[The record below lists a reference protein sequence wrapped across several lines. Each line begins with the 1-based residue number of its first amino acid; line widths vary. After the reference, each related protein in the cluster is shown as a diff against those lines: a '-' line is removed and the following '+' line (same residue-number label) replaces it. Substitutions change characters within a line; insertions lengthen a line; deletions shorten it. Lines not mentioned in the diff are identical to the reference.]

1 MLKKI
6 RNRVNI
12 FRIKLFLG
20 YVILFSVLCILM
32 AYSFFRDF
40 QAELKQYTTEEIQ
53 HNLLENVAAVEAK
66 LDAVSDAGMML
77 KFALEQNS
85 AVMTPKTDNR
95 EVDIYSRVQN
105 TFSTY
110 TSLLDETYNVS
121 GFSYFY
127 LYFPYR
133 TLLLVSDAT
142 FFQDVL
148 SNTLDCFQIEQEKW
162 GLSESYNNVICN
174 PVLGQ
179 YFNDYDLVRNY
190 QFQDKEGNELF
201 LTACIDERYINRL
214 LSANFQIQPTW
225 MVILDSYGKII
236 STEEQQ
242 DLKEIKAPYVDIIN
256 KISDMETEDSIEIT
270 LDQKK
275 YILNWTYSA
284 ENNWYYVCATD
295 LETILSGSVFWKSI
309 NLVVCVCLILMAAVL
324 AYITDKYMNSQ
335 AKDLICALQDIE
347 QQMLSETAPILSKA
361 SVRPDKKY
369 CISRYGEVYQNFYE
383 MTVRVCEVAKE
394 ALKKKN
400 KLTLTTIQMLQT
412 ELDPHMLYNSLESAY
427 SIAKINKQEEIADL
441 IMALSKF
448 FRIALSGGKSFV
460 EFREAFELSKQYIIV
475 QNIRVNNKITFEY
488 EIDERIHE
496 LLVPKFLLQPLVEN
510 AVIHGFKNK
519 SDNWNITIT
528 AEKRGNIAE
537 ILVSDN
543 GIGMSELEL
552 EKLNIEIKMPIFEE
566 NVEKRNKGYA
576 LRNLNYQI
584 HLRYG
589 EASGVTVYSTYGEGT
604 KVKIILCQ
612 EKEK

>member
-242 DLKEIKAPYVDIIN
+242 DLKEVKAPYVDIIN
-256 KISDMETEDSIEIT
+256 KI
-270 LDQKK
+270 
-275 YILNWTYSA
+275 
-284 ENNWYYVCATD
+284 
-295 LETILSGSVFWKSI
+295 F
-309 NLVVCVCLILMAAVL
+309 
-324 AYITDKYMNSQ
+324 
-335 AKDLICALQDIE
+335 
-347 QQMLSETAPILSKA
+347 P
-361 SVRPDKKY
+361 
-369 CISRYGEVYQNFYE
+369 
-383 MTVRVCEVAKE
+383 
-394 ALKKKN
+394 KN
-400 KLTLTTIQMLQT
+400 
-412 ELDPHMLYNSLESAY
+412 
-427 SIAKINKQEEIADL
+427 
-441 IMALSKF
+441 
-448 FRIALSGGKSFV
+448 RI
-460 EFREAFELSKQYIIV
+460 I
-475 QNIRVNNKITFEY
+475 
-488 EIDERIHE
+488 
-496 LLVPKFLLQPLVEN
+496 P
-510 AVIHGFKNK
+510 
-519 SDNWNITIT
+519 
-528 AEKRGNIAE
+528 
-537 ILVSDN
+537 
-543 GIGMSELEL
+543 
-552 EKLNIEIKMPIFEE
+552 
-566 NVEKRNKGYA
+566 
-576 LRNLNYQI
+576 
-584 HLRYG
+584 
-589 EASGVTVYSTYGEGT
+589 
-604 KVKIILCQ
+604 
-612 EKEK
+612 